1 MKLMLLTA
9 GILFFSLY
17 LKAQRGDSVTVTGT
31 LVGLN
36 NNKLSISFIDDLG
49 KKQYTSVLGLN
60 DQFSVHIP
68 VQKRPVSA
76 NLYISWPRNSPEVVQ
91 MPLPPLNF
99 FIWNKDLQL
108 KGNARQINVAQVQG
122 DEENDLYSDLTRRGT
137 KGEIRYQELLERI
150 VSKTKL
156 SVKDSLALHQ
166 EIREIF
172 MSNADRQKKFI
183 KSNPGAFASVFLL
196 GRMSNNYT
204 ADNYVAAWEALLPT
218 YKNTPEGE
226 GIKKELQKL
235 APTMAGTPVFAFERL
250 DKDGKMVS
258 PELLKG
264 KTYLLDFWGSWCG
277 PCRASH
283 SHLKSVY
290 KKYKKKGFE
299 IVAIAH
305 ERGKTLDDSKASWLK
320 AIHED
325 QINWVHILN
334 QDGIEK
340 QNLVST
346 YHITAFPTKI
356 LVGADGKIIFRISG
370 GATNDLDKELERIY
384 GF

>member
-1 MKLMLLTA
+1 MKSMFLAA
-9 GILFFSLY
+9 GLLFFNLF
-17 LKAQRGDSVTVTGT
+17 LKAQSGDSITVSGT
-31 LVGLN
+31 LTGLN
-36 NNKLSISFIDDLG
+36 SNKLAISFTNNLG
-49 KKQYTSVLGLN
+49 KNQYTSVQGIK
-60 DQFSVHIP
+60 DQFSVRLP
-68 VQKRPVSA
+68 AQKLPASA
-76 NLYISWPRNSPEVVQ
+76 SLYISWPMNSSGGAQ

-99 FIWNKDLQL
+99 FIFDKDLQV
-108 KGNARQINVAQVQG
+108 KGNARQINLVEVQG
-122 DEENDLYSDLTRRGT
+122 DEENDRYSKLIQQGA
-137 KGEIRYQELLERI
+137 KEEIRYQELLETI
-150 VSKTKL
+150 VNKKKL
-156 SVKDSLALHQ
+156 SASDSLALHR
-166 EIREIF
+166 EIREIS
-172 MSNADRQKKFI
+172 MSRSNRQKKFI
-183 KSNPGAFASVFLL
+183 RSNPGAYASVFLL
-196 GRMSNNYT
+196 GRMTNQYT
-204 ADNYVAAWEALLPT
+204 ADNYVDAWKSLLPT
-218 YKNTPEGE
+218 YKNTPEAE
-226 GIKKELQKL
+226 GIKKTLQKL

-250 DKDGKMVS
+250 DKDGNPVS

-290 KKYKKKGFE
+290 RKYKRKGFE

-305 ERGKTLDDSKASWLK
+305 ERGKTLEDSKTNWLK
-320 AIHED
+320 AIQED

-370 GATNDLDKELERIY
+370 GATDDLDKALERIY